1 LSKLFNNQLKTL
13 NTKLLPTLEDSTESL
28 SINLELSTDGLHH
41 NKDAKLNL
49 SLDALDNLMPHH
61 HSIMEH
67 APENGIVSL
76 DS

>member
-41 NKDAKLNL
+41 NKDAKLKL
-49 SLDALDNLMPHH
+49 LLDALEILMPHP

-67 APENGIVSL
+67 VLENGIVSL